1 MGNIQFS
8 HLGISF
14 SLLLLISLLTPS
26 KQSLNDQQIFPPE
39 PDQVEINLVERIN
52 STGMDFCPTPY
63 RNGLVFTSS
72 RGNEKAEGVTGIF
85 KEKYFDI
92 YYSERNEY
100 GNYVIPAKM
109 NGEVNTDLHD
119 GPATFSL
126 DGFTMYFTRNRAL
139 TKKGL
144 VALKIYSAELIG
156 GEWTNIVELPFN
168 SEKFSNS
175 HPTLSKDGQR
185 LYFSSDRKGGFGG
198 MDIYV
203 SEKIDG
209 VWGEPRNAGITV
221 NSDKN
226 EIFPYI
232 DYDNTLYYA
241 SDREEGWGKLD
252 IYMSETNGK
261 VLGAAQNLGA
271 PFNSSAD
278 DFGFIIDRKKEKG
291 FLSSNRSGGKGK
303 DDIYEWKIKEDKAKI
318 RRVILVDKLSG
329 KRISSAEINVKV
341 GLENT
346 TSERLEEIKQGI
358 YKLKMYDSN
367 GYIVN
372 VEKYGYRPLKLVF
385 QKEDLM
391 AKDEHIFYL
400 HKRSMSV
407 LNGEVKNLVDA
418 SKIGSAKIELIS
430 ECDGRKQFATTNVDG
445 TFGFSL
451 MCDCEYTIVVNKDGF
466 KTNHM
471 VIPLHKNKCQE
482 NNLIQEVMTLQ
493 PAVLIRDRARID
505 P

>member
-291 FLSSNRSGGKGK
+291 FLSSK
-303 DDIYEWKIKEDKAKI
+303 
-318 RRVILVDKLSG
+318 
-329 KRISSAEINVKV
+329 
-341 GLENT
+341 
-346 TSERLEEIKQGI
+346 RLEEIKQGI